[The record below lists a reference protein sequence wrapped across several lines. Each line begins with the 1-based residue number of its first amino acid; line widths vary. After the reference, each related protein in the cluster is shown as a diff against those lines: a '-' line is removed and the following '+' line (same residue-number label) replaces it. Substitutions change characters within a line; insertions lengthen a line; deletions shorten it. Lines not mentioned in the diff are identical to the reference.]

1 VIARETTKLDAH
13 GRRADGTD
21 RCARGKDDRVVP
33 CPACLTVSLR
43 GQLCRCCQS
52 VRSDYHWAH
61 IPGVVRGEY
70 VKIII
75 DRQNAAAGADGAS
88 F

>member
-1 VIARETTKLDAH
+1 MSDSESTR
-13 GRRADGTD
+13 
-21 RCARGKDDRVVP
+21 
-33 CPACLTVSLR
+33 PAVQML
-43 GQLCRCCQS
+43 S
-52 VRSDYHWAH
+52 VRSDYHWAP